1 MSGGFYSQNG
11 RWPDPKSSKQKGSYN
26 AYPWGLGMSRGDGE
40 CYGLRVHEGE
50 LRCFI
55 SDEFET

>member
-1 MSGGFYSQNG
+1 MY
-11 RWPDPKSSKQKGSYN
+11 RPATVSSIEVSYN